1 MNEETGKKRKGE
13 AKVNDNRKRKGQIR
27 RVRRYGRRRREWE
40 RQRDV
45 RRRGAEVAMNRERG
59 ERRYIIHV

>member
-13 AKVNDNRKRKGQIR
+13 AKVNDNRKRKGQRR
-27 RVRRYGRRRREWE
+27 RVRRYGRKRRGWE

-45 RRRGAEVAMNRERG
+45 RRGGAEVAMNRERG
-59 ERRYIIHV
+59 KGGI